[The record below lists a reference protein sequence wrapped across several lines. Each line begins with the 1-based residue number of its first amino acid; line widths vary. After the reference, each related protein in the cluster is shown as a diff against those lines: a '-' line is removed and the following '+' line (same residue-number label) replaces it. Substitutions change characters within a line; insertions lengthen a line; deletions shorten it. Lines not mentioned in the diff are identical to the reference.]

1 MGLVNFVAFLANIF
15 LTVNFV
21 PAVIYDQKTGEF
33 KGYLHPAPIFW
44 LVVAAVAGPRLLIPA
59 GVS

>member
-21 PAVIYDQKTGEF
+21 PAVIYDQKTGKF
-33 KGYLHPAPIFW
+33 KG
-44 LVVAAVAGPRLLIPA
+44 
-59 GVS
+59 